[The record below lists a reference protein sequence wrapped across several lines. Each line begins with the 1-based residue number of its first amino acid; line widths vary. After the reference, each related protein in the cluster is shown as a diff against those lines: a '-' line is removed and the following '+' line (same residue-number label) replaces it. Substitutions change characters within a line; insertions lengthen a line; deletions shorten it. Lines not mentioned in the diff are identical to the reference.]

1 MYGHIHI
8 MKRHIIFTISLVS
21 ILTFSC
27 TSPVDDGEPDDFEFR
42 LTDFYPAWSPD
53 GETIAYVHAGREPGS
68 SGLYLIDA
76 DGSNKRQI
84 FTSASIHTPTWSPD
98 GKWIAFSH
106 NAQIY
111 KLHVG
116 DGELEQ
122 LTFEGRNFHPAW
134 SPDGEWITYRRS
146 YAYPEKK
153 DVQGIWKIQS
163 DAANKKQLF
172 RGNVGAPTW
181 DIDENKVVFFRG
193 VLNTSGQVI
202 GDSLWVYDAEKE
214 MLSTIFFKSGKNRFP
229 RYSPDGGSIA
239 LSSRKPKGVYNIWLI
254 NSDGTDAKQ
263 LTSTSGYTC
272 DWSPDGEWIV
282 FADTRNESGRLW
294 VMRKDG
300 TDKQQ
305 ITFESEEV
313 MK

>member
-1 MYGHIHI
+1 MNKFIIH
-8 MKRHIIFTISLVS
+8 TISIFS

-53 GETIAYVHAGREPGS
+53 GETIAYVHAGREPGG

-76 DGSNKRQI
+76 DGGNKRQI

-116 DGELEQ
+116 DGKLEQ

-134 SPDGEWITYRRS
+134 SPDGEWI
-146 YAYPEKK
+146 AYTKSIADKSGPS
-153 DVQGIWKIQS
+153 GIWKVKS
-163 DAANKKQLF
+163 DGSKNQHIFGGAFPEWNPNGQGLLGIIGTSPYDIWTIIVRYYF
-172 RGNVGAPTW
+172 HNYLPPDTLYILEGN
-181 DIDENKVVFFRG
+181 
-193 VLNTSGQVI
+193 
-202 GDSLWVYDAEKE
+202 Y
-214 MLSTIFFKSGKNRFP
+214 NRFP
-229 RYSPDGGSIA
+229 RYSPDGEKIA
-239 LSSRKPKGVYNIWLI
+239 LTSRPPNDVANIVVVC
-254 NSDGTDAKQ
+254 SDGSNAKQ
-263 LTSTSGYTC
+263 LTSTGGYSC

-282 FADTRNESGRLW
+282 FTDTRNESGRLW

-305 ITFESEEV
+305 LTFN
-313 MK
+313 